1 MIKVKI
7 RMGINYQ
14 KYDIKETKQLRI
26 LQNFPMISR
35 KD

>member
-7 RMGINYQ
+7 RMGTIYQ
-14 KYDIKETKQLRI
+14 KYDIKETKQLCI